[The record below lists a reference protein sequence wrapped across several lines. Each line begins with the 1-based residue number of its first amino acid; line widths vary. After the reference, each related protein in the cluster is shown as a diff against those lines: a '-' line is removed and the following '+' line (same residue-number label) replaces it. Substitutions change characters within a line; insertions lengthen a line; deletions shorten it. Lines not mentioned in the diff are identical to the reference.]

1 MQTISSI
8 PEHNNVIPK
17 KVFVT
22 CTKWDCIL
30 IMKFILINAR
40 KGILRKGNVLAC
52 VCNSVHGWYLSMPP
66 MSVPC
71 PGGLSF
77 SRHGGQCLLVVRG
90 VFVHRHGGMTACGVI
105 GRVGIQACLANPPPR
120 KTQVNERSYALLF
133 PCFFME
139 LQHS

>member
-66 MSVPC
+66 MSLPC

-77 SRHGGQCLLVVRG
+77 SRHGGHCLLVVM
-90 VFVHRHGGMTACGVI
+90 GGFCSSSWGDD
-105 GRVGIQACLANPPPR
+105 CLWCHWKGWYSSMPCKPPP

-139 LQHS
+139 PQHS